1 MTPTLEYIEQKFREF
16 NKQIFNSCLP
26 TPAFRLTDA
35 KTSMGGLYFRKK
47 VTPKGIWYSNITLGI
62 SQNYDLPQDALDDV
76 IIHEMIHLYILSQKI
91 HDTSTHG
98 TAFRKLMDEI
108 NQKFN
113 RHVTIS
119 AKNSA
124 VQGTKPILTTI
135 GSPVYFC
142 VIKMKDGQTGIMAV
156 AKTRIFELWRIVST
170 TPGVV
175 QADWYV
181 SIDPYFANF
190 PKYRKPKFCIVAP
203 SEYEPHLSG
212 DTLRLEN
219 TGHTIRPI
227 MDSE

>member
-1 MTPTLEYIEQKFREF
+1 MIPTLEYIEQKFREF
-16 NKQIFNSCLP
+16 NNQIFNSCLP

-47 VTPKGIWYSNITLGI
+47 VTPKGIWYSNITIGI
-62 SQNYDLPQDALDDV
+62 SANYNLPQDALDDV

-91 HDTSTHG
+91 RDTSAHG
-98 TAFRKLMDEI
+98 PAFRNLMNEI
-108 NQKFN
+108 NQKYN
-113 RHVTIS
+113 RHITIS
-119 AKNSA
+119 AKNSTIQA
-124 VQGTKPILTTI
+124 TKPILATV

-142 VIKMKDGQTGIMAV
+142 VIKMKDGETGIMAV

-170 TPGVV
+170 SPGVA

-190 PKYRKPKFCIVAP
+190 PKKRNPKFCVVAP
-203 SEYEPHLSG
+203 SEYEPHLRD

-227 MDSE
+227 KDSK